1 MFIKLQRSPTTPRVQ
16 VHLVEGYRDEEGK
29 VRHRSLKNYGV
40 LAELEAQEPDVLTR
54 LRAEAKE
61 LTQKKREGT
70 ISVEIDCLRAREP
83 KEHPVNYGY
92 FFLEGIY
99 RKLGMNTFLKKSTK
113 AEGCAYD
120 LEAIVELLVFSR
132 ILAPASKAATYQG
145 KDGFFRGFDFEIHDV
160 YRALDVLDTLSDD
173 ICLHVHRAV
182 SKHIGR
188 DAALVFYDVTN
199 YYFECDFEDDFRKKG
214 PSKERRQDPIVQM
227 GLLIDGRG
235 IPIAYRL
242 FEGNTHDAK
251 TLVPVLEELKGRYG
265 FKRIVVVADKGLNAK
280 DNLAHITGN
289 TDGYIVSQKVRGRV
303 APEITAHIR
312 DTSGWTFN
320 ETGSFACKSFLR
332 KHKITKDRTVEEKV
346 VCFWSERYAKRE
358 AYRRGELVDGIEYLV
373 AHPAAYDAKNDY
385 GRKRYVKEV
394 MVTETGEVVSK
405 RLAFNEDRFKA
416 DAALDGFYCILTSEA
431 GMEDIEII
439 EHYRGLV
446 RIEESFRVI
455 KSELEGR
462 PVYVWTRPRINAHFL
477 ICFLALT
484 LLRIIQDKVGY
495 SLSAEAIKD
504 ALVKATCTPLEKGIY
519 VVEETTDAY
528 KELEKTFEVSLPNR
542 YAPVETIKAYR
553 KEIIAKA

>member
-1 MFIKLQRSPTTPRVQ
+1 MFIKLQKSPTTPRVQ
-16 VHLVEGYRDEEGK
+16 VHLVEGYRDETGK

-40 LAELEAQEPDVLTR
+40 LSELQAQEPDVLVR

-61 LTQKKREGT
+61 LTRKKDEEKVS
-70 ISVEIDCLRAREP
+70 IEIDCLRGRVPE
-83 KEHPVNYGY
+83 EHPVNYGY

-99 RKLGMNTFLKKSTK
+99 RKLGLHAFLKKVKSKT
-113 AEGCAYD
+113 GTFD

-132 ILAPASKAATYQG
+132 VLSPASKAATYKG
-145 KDGFFRGFDFEIHDV
+145 KDGFFRDFDFEVHDV
-160 YRALDVLDTLSDD
+160 YRALDVLDEMADD
-173 ICLHVHRAV
+173 IQLQVHRAV

-227 GLLIDGRG
+227 GLLIDGHG

-251 TLVPVLEELKGRYG
+251 TLIPVLEELKGRYG
-265 FKRIVVVADKGLNAK
+265 FGRIVVVADKGLNAK
-280 DNLAHITGN
+280 DNLAYITGC
-289 TDGYIVSQKVRGRV
+289 TDGYIVSQKVRGRTD
-303 APEITAHIR
+303 PEITRHIR

-320 ETGSFACKSFLR
+320 ETGSFAYKSFLR
-332 KHKITKDRTVEEKV
+332 SHKITKDRTVTEKV
-346 VCFWSERYAKRE
+346 VCFWSEQYAKRE
-358 AYRRGELVDGIEYLV
+358 AYKRGELVEGIEYLIT
-373 AHPAAYDAKNDY
+373 HPATYDAKNDY
-385 GRKRYVKEV
+385 GRKRYVKEI
-394 MVTETGEVVSK
+394 MLTEHGEVVSK

-416 DAALDGFYCILTSEA
+416 DAALDGFYCILTSETELA
-431 GMEDIEII
+431 DIKII

-462 PVYVWTRPRINAHFL
+462 PVYVWTRPHINAHFL
-477 ICFLALT
+477 ICFLALV
-484 LLRIIQDKVGY
+484 LLRVIQDKVDY
-495 SLSAEAIKD
+495 LLSAEVIKD

-519 VVEETTDAY
+519 IVEETTDAY
-528 KELEKTFEVSLPNR
+528 KELEEAFRVALPNR
-542 YAPVETIKAYR
+542 YAPVESIKAYR
-553 KEIIAKA
+553 KAIIAKA